1 LLTDGLL
8 CIPICQVISIRIQLS
23 PLFNH
28 TIMKQSHRSLVYKCV
43 YLILCLILTVSV
55 NQLLGTG
62 TKYLITSQELIPLLI
77 TNS

>member
-1 LLTDGLL
+1 
-8 CIPICQVISIRIQLS
+8 
-23 PLFNH
+23 
-28 TIMKQSHRSLVYKCV
+28 MKESHRSLVYKCV